1 MKRILVILLTV
12 IWPIAIW
19 ANSHT
24 TQVTLSELEAIQ
36 VAGNLVTAG
45 KYSNALKILTQL
57 PQTGQ
62 TSIEI
67 ERWYLIAQIEQRKG
81 NIDEAIKIY
90 RKLLDEKPDL
100 SKIRYELALCYMHKK
115 QWYRADYHLRLAM
128 AGKDIPDDVKRQMM
142 YYRYIARQN
151 KNWNIWFNFGA
162 APDNNINQV
171 TGGEECITNQWG
183 TFCRQLPDPVSAV
196 GYNLTVGGNYEFKLT
211 DNWRWKIDGTIYTNI
226 YDKHDYDDFYLSAS
240 TGPRY
245 IWKNGDVWLATTAS
259 RRWYGWDPYNWSYGG
274 KLDVNYDFTRKLST
288 GVSFRILK
296 NTYDEYGDWLDG
308 QTYSSQARVLYYLNS
323 TKYVVLRGGI
333 DRDTAA
339 DAIYSNWRYLTGIG
353 FGSELPWGFHIYL
366 EPSFIWSNY
375 DGEKWIVKNQTFTQL
390 AERDFTQRYSASLSN
405 NKIDLWGF
413 VPTLTFS
420 YTKRDSNVPN
430 RKYERYTT
438 EFTMHQRF

>member
-1 MKRILVILLTV
+1 MKRIVLILLTLTWPIV
-12 IWPIAIW
+12 IWAKSGI
-19 ANSHT
+19 
-24 TQVTLSELEAIQ
+24 TQITLSELEAVQ
-36 VAGNLVTAG
+36 VAGNLVATG
-45 KYSNALKILTQL
+45 KYDNALKILTQL

-81 NIDEAIKIY
+81 NINEAIKIY

-100 SKIRYELALCYMHKK
+100 AKIRYELALCYMHKK

-128 AGKDIPDDVKRQMM
+128 AGKDIPEPIKQQML
-142 YYRYIARQN
+142 YYRYVARKN
-151 KNWNIWFNFGA
+151 KNWNLWFNLGA

-211 DNWRWKIDGTIYTNI
+211 DNWRWKSDGTIYTNI

-339 DAIYSNWRYLTGIG
+339 DAIYANWRYLTGIG